1 MRMVDL
7 ADGAPVTV
15 RHAPELHRYE
25 AVLDGDVVGAA
36 EYRPMPDHVVM
47 HHTFTDTAFRGRG
60 IAALVVAGALDDLRI
75 RKLGVVPSCWYVAE
89 FIESH
94 PEYRNLL
101 HSS

>member
-1 MRMVDL
+1 M
-7 ADGAPVTV
+7 ADSAAPAVTV

-25 AVLDGDVVGAA
+25 AVLDGHVVGAA

-47 HHTFTDTAFRGRG
+47 HHTFIDDAFRGRG
-60 IAALVVAGALDDLRI
+60 IAALVVAGALDDLRA

-89 FIESH
+89 YIESH
-94 PEYRNLL
+94 PEYRDLL

>member
-1 MRMVDL
+1 M
-7 ADGAPVTV
+7 ADSAAAAPVTV

-25 AVLDGDVVGAA
+25 AVLDGQVVGAA

-47 HHTFTDTAFRGRG
+47 HRTFIDAAFRGRG
-60 IAALVVAGALDDLRI
+60 IAALVVAGALDDLRA

-89 FIESH
+89 YIESH
-94 PEYRNLL
+94 QEYRDLL